1 MPHLTAEYPMSSPQ
15 GVVAPRL
22 LTVLSGYAQRDD
34 FTLTVDVGLAHAA
47 MSAPVRIQLGDGRS
61 ATAIPFTL
69 GAREHTDWFPAFRGE
84 LRSDDEGPLSS
95 RLLLIG
101 DYEIPLGTI
110 GTIVN
115 RSLLGNAA
123 ERSLRAFGER
133 FRADVLDEI
142 RRSELDI
149 RRHEQHT

>member
-1 MPHLTAEYPMSSPQ
+1 MSSPQ

-84 LRSDDEGPLSS
+84 LRSDDGGSPLVPTAP
-95 RLLLIG
+95 IG

-110 GTIVN
+110 G
-115 RSLLGNAA
+115 RS
-123 ERSLRAFGER
+123 
-133 FRADVLDEI
+133 
-142 RRSELDI
+142 
-149 RRHEQHT
+149 